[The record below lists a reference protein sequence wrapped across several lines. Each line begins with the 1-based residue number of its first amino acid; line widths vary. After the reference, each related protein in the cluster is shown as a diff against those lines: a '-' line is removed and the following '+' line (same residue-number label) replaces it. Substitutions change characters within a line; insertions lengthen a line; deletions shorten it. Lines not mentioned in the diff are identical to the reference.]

1 MGREL
6 IHGKKSIWIAETVS
20 GSYARV
26 SPLFKTTGE
35 LADWLV
41 SRGYSRKAAET
52 FIEEGWACTLVTTP
66 NGPVMNINQFD
77 PENSHGTTLGDIPL
91 ELLRKYLKPEVHI

>member
-6 IHGKKSIWIAETVS
+6 IHGKKSIWIVETVS
-20 GSYARV
+20 GRYARV
-26 SPLFKTTGE
+26 SPLCRTTGE

-52 FIEEGWACTLVTTP
+52 FIAKGLLHSAPHGPRRPGHEHQPVRPRQFARHDPGRNPPGETP
-66 NGPVMNINQFD
+66 
-77 PENSHGTTLGDIPL
+77 
-91 ELLRKYLKPEVHI
+91 